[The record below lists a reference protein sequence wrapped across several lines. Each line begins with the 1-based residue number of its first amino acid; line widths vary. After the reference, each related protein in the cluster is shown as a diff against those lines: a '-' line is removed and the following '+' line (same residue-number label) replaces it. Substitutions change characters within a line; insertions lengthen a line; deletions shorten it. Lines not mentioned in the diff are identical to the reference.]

1 VGRTLKRAVQTS
13 SGIETSWHKAA
24 KFSKYS
30 LASVTRFVYNG
41 IVQTSSGAI
50 LMPQSKAQQRIDQ
63 YLLICGIF
71 QVEGFKAIE
80 SAYGVL
86 VYMDTLIVPL
96 DVVIH
101 VLAKHEIEFLF
112 DYQQRTDGVLV
123 TSKY

>member
-1 VGRTLKRAVQTS
+1 
-13 SGIETSWHKAA
+13 
-24 KFSKYS
+24 
-30 LASVTRFVYNG
+30 
-41 IVQTSSGAI
+41 
-50 LMPQSKAQQRIDQ
+50 MPQSKAQQRIDQ

-112 DYQQRTDGVLV
+112 TYEQRADGVLIV
-123 TSKY
+123 SKY